1 MALTP
6 GNTHGAL
13 NGTTPVDIVAA
24 PAASTQRLVR
34 NVTFYN
40 RDTAA
45 VTITLRLDD
54 GGTERWLDTQIVQP
68 GEAWLYSVVQVL
80 DATSKKLEALMSG
93 AAATT
98 NPDFSASWA
107 DKTA

>member
-1 MALTP
+1 MAFTP
-6 GNTHGAL
+6 GNSHGAL
-13 NGTTPVDIVAA
+13 NGATPVDIVAA
-24 PAASTQRLVR
+24 PAASVQRAVR
-34 NVTFYN
+34 NVTFFN

-54 GGTERWLDTQIVQP
+54 GGTERVLDKQTVQP
-68 GEAWLYSVVQVL
+68 DEAWVYSVLQVL
-80 DATSKKLEALMSG
+80 DADDKKLEAVMSG

-107 DKTA
+107 DKSA

>member
-6 GNTHGAL
+6 GNSHGAL

-34 NVTFYN
+34 SVTFFN
-40 RDTAA
+40 RDTAV

-54 GGTERWLDTQIVQP
+54 GGTERVLDKQAVQP
-68 GEAWLYSVVQVL
+68 DEAWVYAVAQVL
-80 DATSKKLEALMSG
+80 DTATKKLEAVMSG
-93 AAATT
+93 APATT
-98 NPDFSASWA
+98 NPDFSATWA

>member
-6 GNTHGAL
+6 GNNNGAL
-13 NGTTPVDIVAA
+13 NGVTAVDIVAA
-24 PAASTQRLVR
+24 PAASTQRVVR
-34 NVTFYN
+34 NVSFFN

-54 GGTERWLDTQIVQP
+54 GGTERVLDKQTVQP
-68 GEAWLYSVVQVL
+68 DEAWIYAVVQVL
-80 DATSKKLEALMSG
+80 DATTKKLEAVMSG
-93 AAATT
+93 APATT
-98 NPDFSASWA
+98 NPDFSAAWA